1 MSFFLERKGRA
12 LSDKSQNGEGST
24 KHREN
29 TASASL
35 FPDDV
40 LVTVSIH
47 LNGLIN

>member
-1 MSFFLERKGRA
+1 MGLFLESKGRD
-12 LSDKSQNGEGST
+12 LSDKSQNGEDST

-29 TASASL
+29 TDSASS

-47 LNGLIN
+47 PNGLIN